1 MATRQ
6 TREQAA
12 QTLAAELEAI
22 EAQPSGV
29 AVSLPDTL
37 SEDEAEAQE
46 VADRFEAALSSPEAD
61 QMTVK
66 VYRVNDQS
74 GKLDYCQDL
83 TRHQFDRADILNV
96 IRQTWG
102 AGEFEFR
109 LINRTGIKARRR
121 QSIAQ
126 PIGAIPDVSA
136 PQNNDVL
143 NTVIQ
148 TLANGQQR
156 ILEALQARPDPMA
169 QLAQMATM
177 AKLMREA
184 FGPVNTAPAPAP
196 ADPLQMV
203 SQVMTMIK
211 ETRTAV
217 KELAEEETAPPADP
231 LMAMLPKALEA
242 ITALAPKS
250 QPVAPLQ
257 PIPAPQITAI
267 PTPQTI
273 SQNTAQ
279 PVAQPIAENPVTV
292 QPEAAPDATPADETP
307 EQMFVRTSIEH
318 LCKLAADNE
327 PPEKGGEFIA
337 DVLPDE
343 MLAYMKHPAWFELVA
358 KVFPIIAPYEE
369 WMRAAK
375 AHADTL
381 IAEEGDA

>member
-177 AKLMREA
+177 AKLMRDA
-184 FGPVNTAPAPAP
+184 FGPVNSAPV
-196 ADPLQMV
+196 DPLQMV

-257 PIPAPQITAI
+257 PIAAPQITAI
-267 PTPQTI
+267 PTPQSI
-273 SQNTAQ
+273 SQNTVQ
-279 PVAQPIAENPVTV
+279 PVAENPVSSQAEVT
-292 QPEAAPDATPADETP
+292 PAATPVDETP

-375 AHADTL
+375 AHADKI
-381 IAEEGDA
+381 IAEEDSA

>member
-29 AVSLPDTL
+29 AVSLPETL
-37 SEDEAEAQE
+37 SEDELEAQE

-177 AKLMREA
+177 AKLMRDA
-184 FGPVNTAPAPAP
+184 FGPVNSAPV
-196 ADPLQMV
+196 DPLQMV

-257 PIPAPQITAI
+257 PIAAPQITAI
-267 PTPQTI
+267 PTPQSI
-273 SQNTAQ
+273 SQNTVQ
-279 PVAQPIAENPVTV
+279 PVAENPVSSQAEVT
-292 QPEAAPDATPADETP
+292 PAATPVDETP

-375 AHADTL
+375 AHADKI
-381 IAEEGDA
+381 IAEEDSA

>member
-1 MATRQ
+1 M
-6 TREQAA
+6 
-12 QTLAAELEAI
+12 
-22 EAQPSGV
+22 
-29 AVSLPDTL
+29 AVSLPETL
-37 SEDEAEAQE
+37 SEDELEAQE

-177 AKLMREA
+177 AKLMRDA
-184 FGPVNTAPAPAP
+184 FGPVNSAPV
-196 ADPLQMV
+196 DPLQMV

-211 ETRTAV
+211 ETRSAV
-217 KELAEEETAPPADP
+217 KELAEEESAPPADP
-231 LMAMLPKALEA
+231 LMAMLPKALDA
-242 ITALAPKS
+242 ISVLSSKQNT
-250 QPVAPLQ
+250 PVQPLQ
-257 PIPAPQITAI
+257 PIAAPSIVPI
-267 PTPQTI
+267 PKP
-273 SQNTAQ
+273 
-279 PVAQPIAENPVTV
+279 ENAAPVTTP
-292 QPEAAPDATPADETP
+292 QPEAEPQPVEETA

-343 MLAYMKHPAWFELVA
+343 MLTYMKHPAWFELVA
-358 KVFPIIAPYEE
+358 KVFPIIAPHEA
-369 WMRAAK
+369 WIRAAK
-375 AHADTL
+375 AHADKI
-381 IAEEGDA
+381 IAEEDSA